1 MTARRA
7 DRDAAADAA
16 VNAAAART
24 WDALVIGAGPAGSL
38 AAFELARAGLDVLLV
53 DRAAFPRDKACGG
66 CLNAT
71 AVACLREAGLPD
83 LLAQAGARPLAA
95 MQLHARGQ
103 QARLP
108 LHGGVALSRA
118 ALDAALLA
126 AARDA
131 GAAVL
136 TGVRAGAAPDGSPP
150 EARADVRDER
160 ADLRAVQLT
169 GDDGLAV
176 RVEARVVL
184 AATGLGPTLLDAR
197 APARPARGS
206 RVGAG
211 TVLEAAGSA
220 LPAGELHMV
229 CGERGYVGLVSAER
243 GRLVVAAAL
252 DPAAVAEAGGPGP
265 AAATLLARAGLPPLA
280 GLAQARWLGTP
291 PLTRRATT
299 LAARRAFVLG
309 DAAGFVEP
317 FTGEGLAWAL
327 TAARAVQPFA
337 RAAARAWD
345 DALIAAWSAEWR
357 ATVARRQRL
366 CRGLAWTLRHPL
378 AVRAALAALS
388 SRPQL
393 GAPLLS
399 RLGAAVP

>member
-1 MTARRA
+1 MTASLA
-7 DRDAAADAA
+7 PRDAAT
-16 VNAAAART
+16 AAART

-38 AAFELARAGLDVLLV
+38 AAFELARAGLGVLLV
-53 DRAAFPRDKACGG
+53 DRATFPRDKACGG

-83 LLAQAGARPLAA
+83 LLAEAGAQPLAS
-95 MQLHARGQ
+95 MQLRAGGRRAQ
-103 QARLP
+103 LP
-108 LHGGVALSRA
+108 LHGGVVLSRA

-136 TGVRAGAAPDGSPP
+136 TGVRAGAAPDDSPSD
-150 EARADVRDER
+150 ACAD
-160 ADLRAVQLT
+160 ARAVQLT

-184 AATGLGPTLLDAR
+184 AATGLGPTLLDTR

-206 RVGAG
+206 RLGAG
-211 TVLEAAGSA
+211 VVFESAGST
-220 LPAGELHMV
+220 LPPGELHMA
-229 CGERGYVGLVSAER
+229 CGESGYVGLVVAER

-252 DPAAVAEAGGPGP
+252 DPAAVAEAGGVGP
-265 AAATLLARAGLPPLA
+265 LAVSIVAQAGLPPLA
-280 GLAQARWLGTP
+280 GLAQPRWLATP
-291 PLTRRATT
+291 PLTRRAAT

-345 DALIAAWSAEWR
+345 DGLISAWSAEWR

-399 RLGAAVP
+399 RLGAAAP